1 MKKYV
6 VRLCTAIIVLTAIDQ
21 LVKYIIN
28 MFFFQ
33 TVVTIIPGILTFRP
47 VHNTDLS
54 WFGSLGLQ
62 IFANYYVTVI
72 FNLLIFSLAI
82 ILYRYLY
89 VNMGVSGKLTQIIFI
104 FLFAAILCST
114 IDRIFWTGS
123 IDYIRLK
130 GFFTFDIKDCYMT
143 AFIIL
148 FIGSYFKYQKEWN
161 RFSVKELIKAL
172 TGEADSS
179 Q

>member
-1 MKKYV
+1 MRKYV
-6 VRLCTAIIVLTAIDQ
+6 VRLCTAIIILTAIDQ
-21 LVKYIIN
+21 LVKYIVN
-28 MFFFQ
+28 RFFFQ
-33 TVVTIIPGILTFRP
+33 TVFEIIPGILAFRP
-47 VHNTDLS
+47 VHNTDMS

-72 FNLLIFSLAI
+72 INLLIFIIAI
-82 ILYRYLY
+82 VLYRYIY
-89 VNMGVSGKLTQIIFI
+89 VNMEVRGKLTQTIFI

-114 IDRIFWTGS
+114 IDRIFWGGS
-123 IDYIRLK
+123 IDYIRLE

-148 FIGSYFKYQKEWN
+148 FIVSYFKYQKEWN
-161 RFSVKELIKAL
+161 KFNVKTFIKEIWRKTESL
-172 TGEADSS
+172 